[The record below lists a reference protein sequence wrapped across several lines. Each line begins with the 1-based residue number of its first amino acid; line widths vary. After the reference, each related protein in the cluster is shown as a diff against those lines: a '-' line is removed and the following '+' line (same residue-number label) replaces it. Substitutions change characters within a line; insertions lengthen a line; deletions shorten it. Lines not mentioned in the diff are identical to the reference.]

1 MNMEL
6 LPVQKEDLAEYMRD
20 MRDMRDMRE
29 AFQKSATDAFPDCN
43 KKSFR
48 QKRSLRLWQRKAPL
62 ATRR

>member
-6 LPVQKEDLAEYMRD
+6 LPVQKEDLAEY
-20 MRDMRDMRE
+20 MRDMRE

-62 ATRR
+62 ATRQ

>member
-20 MRDMRDMRE
+20 MWDMQE

-48 QKRSLRLWQRKAPL
+48 QKRSLRPWQRKAPL
-62 ATRR
+62 ATRQ